1 MMSDTH
7 LGDFIIKIPN
17 ADNPSDE
24 YMQLY
29 NTTKEKNFQP
39 MISFEKALIYYN
51 NVFSTQGKTN
61 QNIMTH

>member
-29 NTTKEKNFQP
+29 NTTKEKNF
-39 MISFEKALIYYN
+39 
-51 NVFSTQGKTN
+51 
-61 QNIMTH
+61 